1 MKNECYNQCPGRIAG
16 AAGHA
21 ADRKVKGYV
30 SDSRHHVSLF
40 LYGVSVFVVV
50 CATVLVVRAYL
61 TAQTTAMVNPF
72 APMTYTDI
80 NIGEVVTEPT
90 GTTLGTDLVVN
101 KKAFITVAKTSQLKP
116 VFVRAA
122 INWAIYDDAGDD
134 AVNIT
139 ALYPTVTVQWN
150 PGDEWTPIN
159 ASDGTPFYY
168 YKKIVLPE
176 YTSAFSGDGSTTSVI
191 KDGDVTVKNANLLP
205 DGAQVR
211 INVIADCVQAVSVDT
226 ARWKEQENAR
236 FSTTEVQQAW
246 GIAPSGTMPSV
257 TATGDALAITWPTT

>member
-1 MKNECYNQCPGRIAG
+1 VILTAVGFIVVTC
-16 AAGHA
+16 AA
-21 ADRKVKGYV
+21 
-30 SDSRHHVSLF
+30 
-40 LYGVSVFVVV
+40 VFVI
-50 CATVLVVRAYL
+50 RAYL
-61 TAQTTAMVNPF
+61 SATTQVKENPF

-80 NIGEVVTEPT
+80 NIGEVVSAPS
-90 GTTLGTDLVVN
+90 GTTWGTDLVIN

-122 INWAIYDDAGDD
+122 INWAIYDGAGDD

-150 PGDEWTPIN
+150 HGDEWTQKN

-168 YKKIVLPE
+168 YNKIVLPE
-176 YTSAFSGDGSTTSVI
+176 YTNAFTGDGSTTSVI
-191 KDGDVTVKNANLLP
+191 KNGDVTVVNANLLP

-211 INVIADCVQAVSVDT
+211 VNVIADCVQAVSVDT
-226 ARWKEQENAR
+226 ARWKDSGT

-246 GIAPSGTMPSV
+246 GIAPSSAMPSV